1 MCSNA
6 GVKLTRGRSTGKAW
20 RRIAIVLALAGLV
33 PSATPAGAVL
43 SGENGRIVFASGRN
57 GGDAIAAIFLLP
69 VPSST
74 GGGTVSPAVS
84 ESGTGAQFRHP
95 TWSPDRT
102 RIAYAAGIPGSPTT
116 ENFNIFIHDLET
128 DELTPITNPVDSLSA
143 DRPAWSPDGTRI
155 AYEHQPVDNSA
166 ERDIRVQTVDSAAPP
181 LDLTTGTPVEGKPA
195 WSPDSQTIY
204 YHKVGFFNDL
214 DIVSEPAGGGTVV
227 NVQAASGIDEFQA
240 SISPDGTAMCFTLQ
254 SPPGSTSGAD
264 VFTTQ
269 FANPGIIN
277 DLSDNSASADY
288 NCTWSPDG
296 TLIAYV
302 QGAFSAGALLM
313 ERADDTS
320 PSPITLTDS
329 AGAFDGN
336 PDWAPD
342 GRPECP
348 DGKVTTTVNTPV
360 TIEMECVDTGPA
372 YEQTPVKES
381 IAFGGEP
388 SSGTLGQIAF
398 GDPSTVTYTPDED
411 FTGKDSMRFV
421 GFDDFGFGTDRGS
434 VVIRVRRGGG
444 GSDTTCG
451 GKTATIVGTS
461 GNDTLA
467 GLDAADVIV
476 GLGGNDVIRGG
487 RENDIICGGA
497 GRDRLRGGAGRDR
510 LKGGPGRDLL
520 NGGSGFDRC
529 NGGPGVDRAKN
540 CERSSAI

>member
-1 MCSNA
+1 MA
-6 GVKLTRGRSTGKAW
+6 FGRLPGGKAW
-20 RRIAIVLALAGLV
+20 RGVVIALTLAAFV
-33 PSATPAGAVL
+33 PPAAPAGAVL
-43 SGENGRIVFASGRN
+43 SGENGRIVFASGRD
-57 GGDAIAAIFLLP
+57 GGDAIAGIYLLP

-74 GGGTVSPAVS
+74 GGGTVSPVVAS
-84 ESGTGAQFRHP
+84 GSGTQFRHP

-116 ENFNIFIHDLET
+116 ELFDIFIQDLET
-128 DELTPITNPVDSLSA
+128 NEVTPITDAGDGLSA

-155 AYEHQPVDNSA
+155 AYEHQPIDNSA
-166 ERDIRVQTVDSAAPP
+166 ERDIRVQTVGSAAPP
-181 LDLTTGTPVEGKPA
+181 LDLTSGAPVEGKPA
-195 WSPDSQTIY
+195 WSPDSQQIY
-204 YHKVGFFNDL
+204 YHRVGFFNDL
-214 DIVSEPAGGGTVV
+214 DIVKEAADGSSQVFD
-227 NVQAASGIDEFQA
+227 VQAASGIDEFQA

-277 DLSDNSASADY
+277 DLSDNPASADY

-296 TLIAYV
+296 QFIAYV

-329 AGAFDGN
+329 AGTFDGN

-348 DGKVTTTVNTPV
+348 DSKVTTSVNTPV
-360 TIEMECVDTGPA
+360 TISMDCTDTGPA

-388 SSGTLGQIAF
+388 SSGTIGQVSF
-398 GDPSTVTYTPDED
+398 GDPSTVTYTPGED
-411 FTGKDSMRFV
+411 FTGKDSLRFV

-434 VVIRVRRGGG
+434 VVIRVRKSVGAGGKV
-444 GSDTTCG
+444 CG
-451 GKTATIVGTS
+451 GQAATIVGTS
-461 GNDTLA
+461 GDDTLV
-467 GLDAADVIV
+467 GLDLPDVIV
-476 GLGGNDVIRGG
+476 GLGGNDVVRGG
-487 RENDIICGGA
+487 SADDILCGGR
-497 GRDRLRGGAGRDR
+497 GRDKIKGNKGA
-510 LKGGPGRDLL
+510 DLMI
-520 NGGSGFDRC
+520 
-529 NGGPGVDRAKN
+529 GGPGVDRCVGGPGRDRVRR
-540 CERSSAI
+540 CERP